1 MTSKN
6 TFILNKIKI
15 IYVLKLNMY
24 DIKNNICS
32 INEFN
37 NENFAFLSNYFNKKQ
52 KESSVY
58 ITNDSFI
65 YDRKI

>member
-6 TFILNKIKI
+6 TFIFIEIKI

>member
-1 MTSKN
+1 MLS
-6 TFILNKIKI
+6 
-15 IYVLKLNMY
+15 
-24 DIKNNICS
+24 IKNNICS

-37 NENFAFLSNYFNKKQ
+37 NKNFAILSNYFNKKQ

-65 YDRKI
+65 YVRKYVK

>member
-1 MTSKN
+1 
-6 TFILNKIKI
+6 
-15 IYVLKLNMY
+15 MY